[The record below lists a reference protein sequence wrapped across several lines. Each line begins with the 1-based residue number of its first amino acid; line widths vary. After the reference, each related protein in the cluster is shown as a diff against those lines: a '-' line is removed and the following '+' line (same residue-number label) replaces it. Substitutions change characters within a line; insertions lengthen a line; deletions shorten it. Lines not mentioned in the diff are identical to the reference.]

1 MFRSWPGR
9 SQAHAGIP
17 LEPLSDWR
25 ACCGALLTMLRVV
38 GEFKDLGYR
47 AMTFMMYCA
56 NVKFLRVKPGC
67 PGSSR

>member
-9 SQAHAGIP
+9 SQTHAGIP

-47 AMTFMMYCA
+47 AMLINASESWLQARIEFW
-56 NVKFLRVKPGC
+56 LHSLG
-67 PGSSR
+67 